1 MIELEYINNQ
11 EIQAFIQEHKG
22 LPLPELVLKLHN
34 KKHLPSEFIVN
45 QVNALQKIKG
55 KLPDWQ
61 AMHGL
66 VFPSKV
72 SFEQCSSSE
81 TGSYKSMIID
91 KFDSAVDLTGG
102 FGVDTYY
109 FALRCSRMLYVERNP
124 ALCEIVR
131 YNSRLLN
138 VAHIE
143 VFNKDCEAWLREYFE
158 MKLDLVYID
167 PARRGE
173 NNQKL
178 YKMEDCEPDVLKLLP
193 FIFSISSRLL
203 IKFSPMIDLS
213 LLLDTLKFIKE
224 VHVVSVKNEC
234 KEVLVYLEN
243 GYTEPAKI
251 VAVDMKNGLVN
262 SFAFNLISNS
272 KGHMV
277 YADPMNY
284 LYEPNASLMK
294 TQAFG
299 ALSEHFK
306 IAKLGPNSHLY
317 TSHELIASFP
327 GRIFRI
333 VGVSEYSE
341 KLLKSNF
348 SIEKANVTVRNFGET
363 VEQVKKKLKIKDGGS
378 VYIYATST
386 VLKKRLLVVCEPVL

>member
-1 MIELEYINNQ
+1 MNELEYINNPDVQ
-11 EIQAFIQEHKG
+11 CFIQEHRG
-22 LPLPELVLKLHN
+22 MPLPELVLKLHG
-34 KKHLPSEFIVN
+34 KKYLPSEFIVS

-55 KLPDWQ
+55 KLPDWEEV
-61 AMHGL
+61 HGL

-81 TGSYKSMIID
+81 TGLYKSMIID
-91 KFDSAVDLTGG
+91 EFNSAVDLTGG

-109 FALRCSRMLYVERNP
+109 FALRCGRMLYVERDS

-131 YNSRLLN
+131 YNSGLLN

-143 VFNKDCEAWLREYFE
+143 VFNKDCEVWLKEHFDI
-158 MKLDLVYID
+158 KLDLVYLD

-178 YKMEDCEPDVLKLLP
+178 YKVEDCEPNVLKLLP
-193 FIFSISSRLL
+193 SIFNISSRLL
-203 IKFSPMIDLS
+203 VKFSPMIDLS
-213 LLLDTLKFIKE
+213 LLLHSLKFIKE
-224 VHVVSVKNEC
+224 VHIVSVKNEC
-234 KEVLVYLEN
+234 KEVLVYWEH
-243 GYTEPAKI
+243 GYLSPTKI
-251 VAVDMKNGLVN
+251 IAVDIKRGMVN
-262 SFAFNLISNS
+262 SFTFNLTNNS
-272 KGHMV
+272 KENIV
-277 YADPMNY
+277 YAEPMSY

-294 TQAFG
+294 AQAFG
-299 ALSEHFK
+299 ALSEHYK
-306 IAKLGPNSHLY
+306 IAKLSPNSHLY

-327 GRIFRI
+327 GRIFRV

-341 KLLKSNF
+341 KALKSNF
-348 SIEKANVTVRNFGET
+348 SITKANVTVRNFGET

-386 VLKKRLLVVCEPVL
+386 VSQKRLLVICEPIS